1 MRKEK
6 TALEKRL
13 DSVRYY
19 DEEAYLILQNI
30 DSLKRLGFIDTT
42 EHIKQLDEK
51 IKRLQAEKLAVS
63 RAIERIPDIIARMI
77 YNGRYNLG
85 HTWEKVARDSGR
97 MCSRN
102 AKYIHDKTLPEFEK
116 LFLEEL
122 AKDV

>member
-1 MRKEK
+1 MTDTQK
-6 TALEKRL
+6 LL
-13 DSVRYY
+13 DSVRHY
-19 DEEAYLILQNI
+19 DKEVYLILQNI
-30 DSLKRLGFIDTT
+30 DSLNRLDFIDST
-42 EHIKQLDEK
+42 EHIKQLTDK
-51 IKRLQAEKLAVS
+51 IKRMQNEKLAVS
-63 RAIERIPDIIARMI
+63 MAIERIPDIVARMI

-122 AKDV
+122 ERCMNR